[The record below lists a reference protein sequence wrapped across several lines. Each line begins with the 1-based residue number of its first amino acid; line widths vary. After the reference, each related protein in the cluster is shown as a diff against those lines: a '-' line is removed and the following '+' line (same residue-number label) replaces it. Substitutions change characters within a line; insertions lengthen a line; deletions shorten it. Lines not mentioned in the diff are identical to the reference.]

1 MRSSAVRTTLAVLTL
16 AAGGAGAALVGA
28 APAAASGYKM
38 SQGAAQSRLSANGIS
53 WYSSGNCSARNNPSC
68 TSFDQINS
76 GTIDGVVTLRGAS
89 GCQIVITGGTETGH
103 ASGTYSHWNGYKV
116 DIRTST
122 TTTTCIDRYIRANFA
137 FIGNRGD
144 GAPQYRSG
152 SGNIYANEGTHWDV
166 LYY

>member
-1 MRSSAVRTTLAVLTL
+1 MRFAAVRTAL
-16 AAGGAGAALVGA
+16 AAFALTVGAAGAPLVTA

-38 SQGAAQSRLSANGIS
+38 TQGGAQSALSAAGIG
-53 WYSSGNCSARNNPSC
+53 WPSSGNCTSRSNSRC

-76 GTIDGVVTLRGAS
+76 GTIDGVITLHRAS
-89 GCQIVITGGTETGH
+89 GCQVVITGGTETGH
-103 ASGTYSHWNGYKV
+103 AAGTYSHWNGYKV
-116 DIRTST
+116 DVRTST
-122 TTTTCIDRYIRANFA
+122 TTTTCIDRYIRGNFA

-152 SGNIYANEGTHWDV
+152 SGNIYANEGSHWDV